1 MAKTYD
7 ESSIQ
12 RYAGLQGLRKKPTPY
27 IGPNDSDGL
36 WTCYREPADNAVDQ
50 ALAGRNSLV
59 HLIVDKTPGVYWV
72 LDSGDGI
79 PVGKKVF
86 EDERG
91 RKEKLSTLYV
101 VTGLTHGGSNFDSDT
116 ISRGCFT
123 GDTEVRLLNGK
134 TVTFEQLYSRWC
146 KDDTPIDILSYNLQT
161 RKLQPS
167 KISMV
172 MVAKYTKEIA
182 HVHLGDGSV
191 VKCTY
196 DHPFYVHSEAEIAKV
211 AAEDL
216 KTGMGLVSTR
226 DPSKEN
232 QSDISDHR
240 ISHVEL
246 HTFDDEVPV
255 YDITVDDTHTFFV
268 NPGVL
273 VSNTHGIGIKATNAM
288 SKRMTVWTKR
298 DGDWWAIEYRDAKLY
313 REPYKTKAPTLPH
326 GFKMKRG
333 TAVMFE
339 PDMSLFQKG
348 SKIVPSVMLEWAELT
363 SYLVK
368 GLEVKVTGPNGKTKT
383 FQTKGPQEFLE
394 KQIGA
399 LKVNQTG
406 KSFIHSSK
414 EADIAVGFTDAE
426 GSDLVQCYTNG
437 LRNKEGGEH
446 LRALV
451 AALVKSLDPYKGKAV
466 FTPSD
471 LRDGL
476 IGLVNYKIAAP
487 KFNNQPKDKLIDD
500 RVYDIAFKQFL
511 KAWQEFWS
519 KNKGMAKDVVARA
532 ALLRSKT
539 SDFLKD
545 KKLVKNV
552 NAAKKTLITKLASV
566 VGNAP
571 PERRELF
578 LVEGDSAGGG
588 AKRARD
594 KSYQAIYPLKG
605 KPLNP
610 MEAAKDKINNNA
622 EIVGLLAALG
632 VNLGGN
638 KPNIE
643 VPYGKIILLADADVD
658 GPLHGKTKVML
669 CDGTTPTMKQLAR
682 RWEKNPTPF
691 WVWSTDTSGALVPAL
706 AQLPMKVATKTKMVE
721 IEFDGLTTIRCSL
734 NHKWP
739 VNSSST
745 DPTHFRFKVP
755 YLRADELS
763 VGDSIRSIYFEN
775 TKPREEGR
783 NSYLQ
788 WVDPITGKKQLVH
801 QRVKQVL
808 DPKRF
813 NKYKS
818 ANKGVMGGA
827 IHIHHHDDD
836 SFNNDPTNLKFVLK
850 EDHYGMHG
858 REMALAYNGSKK
870 HKRDLAVWWENNPE
884 EKRIRGERLAKYNKS
899 EAHRQSV
906 RALNR
911 DPDQIRLQ
919 LIGKAARVYLGLV
932 QLGLEVNSRVWD
944 SYRPEKAAFIPS
956 GALSKWGITFKEIRR
971 YIRRKG
977 LSVANARALV
987 KSEDRQKASYPTQC
1001 LTKFMGFA
1009 KKVHNKYGFVDGSNY
1024 SSLRSKRIARKKI
1037 PRGTPKWD
1045 RGMLDFGKSESKL
1058 NRALETYNHTITKVR
1073 VIDTEPTDVYCMAV
1087 PEYGNFLLADSEG
1100 NGIATGNSH
1109 INVLLLG
1116 VIYKFIPSLI
1126 RQGKVFA
1133 VRSPLY
1139 KGRHKGQVYFGMTQ
1153 EEVWSAAGSKID
1165 LTYLKGWG
1173 EVSPEDLGVA
1183 LDPGKRQLIQIT
1195 EADAKGRKTFE
1206 ELLGKSPA
1214 FRKNLF
1220 GVE

>member
-1 MAKTYD
+1 MSKAHGKYD

-72 LDSGDGI
+72 LDAGHGI
-79 PVGKKVF
+79 PVGKKEF

-91 RKEKLSTLYV
+91 RKEKMSTLYV

-116 ISRGCFT
+116 ISRG
-123 GDTEVRLLNGK
+123 
-134 TVTFEQLYSRWC
+134 
-146 KDDTPIDILSYNLQT
+146 
-161 RKLQPS
+161 
-167 KISMV
+167 
-172 MVAKYTKEIA
+172 
-182 HVHLGDGSV
+182 
-191 VKCTY
+191 
-196 DHPFYVHSEAEIAKV
+196 
-211 AAEDL
+211 
-216 KTGMGLVSTR
+216 
-226 DPSKEN
+226 
-232 QSDISDHR
+232 
-240 ISHVEL
+240 
-246 HTFDDEVPV
+246 
-255 YDITVDDTHTFFV
+255 
-268 NPGVL
+268 
-273 VSNTHGIGIKATNAM
+273 THGIGIKATNAM
-288 SKRMTVWTKR
+288 SKRMTVWTYR
-298 DGDWWAIEYRDAKLY
+298 DGQWWAIEYRDAKLY
-313 REPYKTKAPTLPH
+313 KEPYKTKAPKLPH
-326 GFKMKRG
+326 GIKAKKG

-339 PDMSLFQKG
+339 PDMKLFQKG
-348 SKIVPSVMLEWAELT
+348 SKIVPSMMLEWAELT

-368 GLEVKVTGPNGKTKT
+368 GLEVQVTNPSGKTKV
-383 FQTKGPQEFLE
+383 FRTKGPQEFLE
-394 KQIGA
+394 KQVAA

-519 KNKGMAKDVVARA
+519 KNKSMAKDVVARA

-658 GPLHGKTKVML
+658 G
-669 CDGTTPTMKQLAR
+669 
-682 RWEKNPTPF
+682 
-691 WVWSTDTSGALVPAL
+691 
-706 AQLPMKVATKTKMVE
+706 
-721 IEFDGLTTIRCSL
+721 
-734 NHKWP
+734 
-739 VNSSST
+739 
-745 DPTHFRFKVP
+745 
-755 YLRADELS
+755 
-763 VGDSIRSIYFEN
+763 
-775 TKPREEGR
+775 
-783 NSYLQ
+783 
-788 WVDPITGKKQLVH
+788 
-801 QRVKQVL
+801 
-808 DPKRF
+808 
-813 NKYKS
+813 
-818 ANKGVMGGA
+818 
-827 IHIHHHDDD
+827 
-836 SFNNDPTNLKFVLK
+836 
-850 EDHYGMHG
+850 
-858 REMALAYNGSKK
+858 
-870 HKRDLAVWWENNPE
+870 
-884 EKRIRGERLAKYNKS
+884 
-899 EAHRQSV
+899 
-906 RALNR
+906 
-911 DPDQIRLQ
+911 
-919 LIGKAARVYLGLV
+919 
-932 QLGLEVNSRVWD
+932 
-944 SYRPEKAAFIPS
+944 
-956 GALSKWGITFKEIRR
+956 
-971 YIRRKG
+971 
-977 LSVANARALV
+977 
-987 KSEDRQKASYPTQC
+987 
-1001 LTKFMGFA
+1001 
-1009 KKVHNKYGFVDGSNY
+1009 
-1024 SSLRSKRIARKKI
+1024 
-1037 PRGTPKWD
+1037 
-1045 RGMLDFGKSESKL
+1045 
-1058 NRALETYNHTITKVR
+1058 
-1073 VIDTEPTDVYCMAV
+1073 
-1087 PEYGNFLLADSEG
+1087 
-1100 NGIATGNSH
+1100 SH